1 MLCVFF
7 HPISYLVTW
16 GERKKQPFPF
26 SIPPVFVFIRI
37 PLFSFDR
44 DGEIMTGC
52 THVEVAVARGIE
64 RGCAADRKEG
74 ERNLIGKVVSSGDG
88 GGGCGESPKVEDGN
102 QSRLKWIE
110 RERGG

>member
-1 MLCVFF
+1 
-7 HPISYLVTW
+7 
-16 GERKKQPFPF
+16 
-26 SIPPVFVFIRI
+26 
-37 PLFSFDR
+37 
-44 DGEIMTGC
+44 MTGC

-88 GGGCGESPKVEDGN
+88 GDGCGESPKVEDGN

-110 RERGG
+110 RGWTRSKGVIHVRLVLLVVFWLVDIFFSRLSSLE